1 MILDSTCHAEPGC
14 TPKVSN
20 CPAMFKNIYITFYI
34 YIYIYIDY
42 ITLYIYILYIYI

>member
-20 CPAMFKNIYITFYI
+20 CPAMFKNIYNF
-34 YIYIYIDY
+34 IYIYIDY
-42 ITLYIYILYIYI
+42 ITLYIYFIYICDI